1 MKEYI
6 VNLKNRILDNKKI
19 TFEEAQKLMNISS
32 DDTETLE
39 VLYSSAN
46 EIREKFCGD
55 FFDLC
60 TIINAKSGKCS
71 EDCKYCAQSA
81 HFKTNVECYNL
92 VTPEHALEE
101 AKKVEKEGAH
111 RFSLVTS
118 GRGLKKGDKEIADL
132 KAIYEKLNDETTL
145 SLCASHGICNED
157 VLQELFDS
165 GVRSYH
171 HNLETSR
178 EYYPEICTS
187 HTYEERIDTIK
198 AAQKVGFRVCS
209 GGIWGLG
216 EEEIDRLK
224 LAFELQALDVKSV
237 PINILMPIPGTPF
250 EKFPPL
256 NPVDILKML
265 AIYRFVLPKASIRYA
280 GGRSKLQGLEEKGI
294 RCGVNSALTGNFLT
308 TTGSTIE
315 SDKEMVK
322 RNGYKI

>member
-1 MKEYI
+1 MKNYI
-6 VNLKNRILDNKKI
+6 LNLKKRILENENI
-19 TFEEAQKLMNISS
+19 NLEEAKKLLEIPK
-32 DDTETLE
+32 DDEETLE
-39 VLYSSAN
+39 LLYNSAN

-71 EDCKYCAQSA
+71 ENCKYCAQSA
-81 HFKTNVECYNL
+81 HFKTNVECYSL

-118 GRGLKKGDKEIADL
+118 GRGLKKGDKEVADL
-132 KAIYEKLNDETTL
+132 KLIYEKLDKETNL
-145 SLCASHGICNED
+145 SLCASHGICDES
-157 VLQELFDS
+157 VLQELYES
-165 GVRSYH
+165 GVKSYH

-187 HTYEERIDTIK
+187 HSYEERVETIK
-198 AAQKVGFRVCS
+198 AAQKLGFRVCS

-216 EEEIDRLK
+216 ETEMDRLK
-224 LAFELQALDVKSV
+224 LAFELQELEIKSV

-250 EKFPPL
+250 EKLPSL
-256 NPVDILKML
+256 DPVDILKML
-265 AIYRFVLPKASIRYA
+265 AIYRFILPKSSIRYA
-280 GGRSKLQGLEEKGI
+280 GGRSKLQGMEEKGI

-308 TTGSTIE
+308 TTGSTIA